1 MNAPIAQAPA
11 TQNTAFQTTAI
22 HTPGFADPVNDA
34 QRVFRAVLEALARPA
49 TAQQVDPAV
58 LPPAPLSAMS
68 GAIVLALCDE
78 YTPIWLDDDLR
89 RAGDVETWIRF
100 HAGAT
105 IVDDPA
111 DAMFCVVSRP
121 SAVPELQ
128 TLRQGTDEE
137 PQLSATVIIDAAD
150 ARSAGTL
157 VATGPGVNGQLTW
170 DGAGLPSFRPGSE
183 RFLDAWAANNRRFPC
198 GVDLVLAG
206 DGEVRGISRTTA
218 LSLATG
224 LKEIA

>member
-1 MNAPIAQAPA
+1 MNASALGS
-11 TQNTAFQTTAI
+11 TALQTTAI

-34 QRVFRAVLEALARPA
+34 QRVFRTVLEVLARPA
-49 TAQQVDPAV
+49 LAQPVDVAV
-58 LPPAPLSAMS
+58 LPPAPLGAMS
-68 GAIVLALCDE
+68 GAIVLTLCDE
-78 YTPIWLDDDLR
+78 HTPIWLDDDLR

-100 HAGAT
+100 HTGAI

-111 DAMFCVVSRP
+111 DAMFCVASRP
-121 SAVPELQ
+121 SSVPELQ

-183 RFLDAWAANNRRFPC
+183 RFLDAWAVNNRRFPC
-198 GVDLVLAG
+198 GVDLILAG
-206 DGEVRGISRTTA
+206 DGEVTGLSRTTA
-218 LSLATG
+218 LSLITAP
-224 LKEIA
+224 KEIA